1 MFSNCQSNIFC
12 FETSPPLP
20 KKKKE
25 IYKDSLLVGLS
36 SVRPSPRN
44 CFSATEWNLLW
55 ILRVQQWKLNSLWL
69 PWVTSMRIHPCSA
82 ELDPKQTLWQPLPL
96 TKYDLNTAPL
106 WLVDHHSPTW
116 APVPEHFWVME
127 TLLTFC
133 SVVRLKVNLSLNLL
147 CTLLWVSYVTCLPMF
162 FFCKSWYNPL
172 PLMGRLSISL
182 QEWQFVFSS
191 AADKSLVFLLW

>member
-1 MFSNCQSNIFC
+1 MCLATVRATFFVLK
-12 FETSPPLP
+12 PPP
-20 KKKKE
+20 PPEKKKE
-25 IYKDSLLVGLS
+25 ICKDSLLVGLS

-116 APVPEHFWVME
+116 APVPEHF
-127 TLLTFC
+127 LDDGNPPHILFC
-133 SVVRLKVNLSLNLL
+133 GAIESKSKSEFALHSVVGQLRYMPPHVL
-147 CTLLWVSYVTCLPMF
+147 
-162 FFCKSWYNPL
+162 
-172 PLMGRLSISL
+172 
-182 QEWQFVFSS
+182 
-191 AADKSLVFLLW
+191 FL